1 MESMNLSTEEHR
13 STVSVIDDEL
23 FAYHALACIAVHDS
37 PRNVESGK
45 TLGDIVSQDD
55 LLKHELQTIRVV
67 SILSFGKYNVNLL
80 RGFLKKIYKRT
91 DADIDGFV
99 NRIAGQLT
107 ERVF

>member
-1 MESMNLSTEEHR
+1 MEPMNLATDEHR
-13 STVSVIDDEL
+13 NMVSVVDDEL
-23 FAYHALACIAVHDS
+23 FAYHALACIAVHDDQ
-37 PRNVESGK
+37 RNEDKNK
-45 TLGDIVSQDD
+45 TLGDIVLQDD

-80 RGFLKKIYKRT
+80 RGFLKKICNRT

-99 NRIAGQLT
+99 GRIARQLA

>member
-13 STVSVIDDEL
+13 NTVSVIDDEL

-37 PRNVESGK
+37 PRNADNGK
-45 TLGDIVSQDD
+45 TLGDIVLQDD

-67 SILSFGKYNVNLL
+67 SVLSFGKFNVNLL
-80 RGFLKKIYKRT
+80 RGFLKKINKRT
-91 DADIDGFV
+91 DAEIDEVV
-99 NRIAGQLT
+99 NRIAGQLA